1 MPTEQKYVTPGQKYV
16 TLGCIPGV
24 LERPPSEL
32 DNLFPEGVENI
43 NLAKIGRAQTKMAG
57 TR

>member
-1 MPTEQKYVTPGQKYV
+1 MPTEQRYVTTGYV
-16 TLGCIPGV
+16 PRA

-32 DNLFPEGVENI
+32 DNLFPEGIDNI
-43 NLAKIGRAQTKMAG
+43 NLAKMGRYQAKMAG